1 MTSVALAVVA
11 FDAGPTS
18 MRSEFEEL
26 SVNET
31 FTPAVVPAP
40 WLLAIVKTID
50 EEGVPAFA
58 VTKLMG
64 V

>member
-1 MTSVALAVVA
+1 MFVALAVVA
-11 FDAGPTS
+11 FAAGPTS

-26 SVNET
+26 SVNAT

-40 WLLAIVKTID
+40 WLPAIVKTID
-50 EEGVPAFA
+50 EEGVPEFA
-58 VTKLMG
+58 VTKLIG